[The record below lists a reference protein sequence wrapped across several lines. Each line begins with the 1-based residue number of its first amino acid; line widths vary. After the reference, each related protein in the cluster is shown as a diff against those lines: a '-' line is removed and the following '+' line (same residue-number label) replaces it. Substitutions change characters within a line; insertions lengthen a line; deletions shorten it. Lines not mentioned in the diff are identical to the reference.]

1 MVRKKRKGVV
11 KEADAE
17 GASAARRPR
26 VDLELV
32 LRDAPLDA
40 ALPFALAATDFPV
53 EAAQQV
59 ETLARWYH
67 LLGASRDLFD
77 QLKVLQLFR
86 SKVKA
91 LLAVRVADEC
101 TVAFATAAWRLVF
114 RLYVTPECEPL
125 RKNFF
130 LILDALAAPVALDT
144 SEALRQQLEVTSSE
158 EMRLFLDKLLGGA
171 QQKAQTPDEIVATFD
186 AMLLVSDFPFLAR
199 VLVETAGEA
208 ELRRFVDYSAQ
219 HLTVLAEPVTRFQQN
234 ASSSDGEPDDSSA
247 TSVVLVA
254 SERCGHALKNVI
266 LLTTMKDALYQR
278 ATQPIVDDFMTIAQ
292 VCAQIL
298 QTSVVH
304 KDLLTQAALA
314 YCLVIRLLLFTDGT
328 LRSQSVDDDTV
339 AKQLLS
345 AAYPGQK
352 VSLGVSPLLR
362 ARLEEDPA
370 TFGELSR
377 LAVFRGALNSLADNE
392 LLLST
397 QDTQLCGEDGSI
409 TTIMDALFKSGQQF
423 CQHESLNVRLYAF
436 QVLEAFLRRAV
447 LITQNQA
454 KEANATGDF
463 VKTKAVAYNTLASL
477 TSMVLLNWE
486 HPSKKVNQF
495 MPPMFTHIV
504 NYFVLTGD
512 FDGWKKSIVAKLVS
526 LPSHSRAKYG
536 ALSIVAD
543 KYGIKSL
550 RAEYPSLMLSVL
562 VAVGHKDVLS
572 AAVASLFSQLF
583 DAGAEEDAA
592 MKRVGLAD
600 VAHVLVSED
609 AVLRARVAMY
619 IMPLLLKKN
628 PAFVVLLIDQL
639 RATLEDNK
647 TTTDQDTVL
656 WAIIEVVKYARK
668 KFSPEKLVGLS
679 FREVE
684 QGLGHQQAE
693 IRGSAFEAICAS
705 LKSTNTP
712 TPEELSLI
720 KTFLVMSSKEVTAG
734 SRMNTMIGLKNVFFR
749 IKETLRLARKQN
761 GGTVAGQTQPSND
774 KALALSFKRWVQ
786 QFVITSVYPGAS
798 PQRTILGLEVMLLYL
813 QVFGLNE
820 DSSEDSESLFLRP
833 QVVSVLLNVLVS
845 SWDIV
850 RSLAFSILDLY
861 PTDLPGYTTHGE
873 LISLLN
879 WALKLCVSPRQRES
893 DAGAL
898 FMRVIFKRSVSIQRF
913 GVVFDQENGRDADSA
928 VKDSDVSFVL
938 KLTAVVL
945 RRLHDCEK
953 DRSRQSESPLVHGL
967 LLALRYIVESVEFEK
982 IASDKDDT
990 LRVEWQTGLRQVFLC
1005 IDKAMQ
1011 ASLSVVGDATS
1022 GVGDEELSANFAG
1035 VVGEVSAVAKSATPA
1050 LKVDCRGH
1058 LIIEDNGDEEE
1069 YGSDSAQRAVVGS
1082 WLAARECGA
1091 IMDTL
1096 MKRVPLPVSDASK
1109 ETKKTQFFT
1118 TEMAQRGGEMLLNS
1132 LFELKHKGAVAMAYQ
1147 SFEGVCKA
1155 FLAHAERNTVLG
1167 GLPRVWADR
1176 LLTRL
1181 ETSQQ
1186 VFILRRSSG
1195 FAFSFVSILRAE
1207 PRNSA
1212 AVILPLVMSNLLRLA
1227 SLDTD
1232 SVALT
1237 KIHEDHH
1244 MLWRSRVHALNIL
1257 KLICQDAVLA
1267 DDVSVYVSRM
1277 LEVAIFGFDCES
1289 WAVRNSSMMLF
1300 AATTQRAVGD
1310 KRIADNAT
1318 SRKVSST
1325 DVFSR
1330 FPQLSEFLHREL
1342 VRFTAVANS
1351 ADEATES
1358 TRGTTPPGL
1367 FPILMLL
1374 SRLKPGEDDDAHAL
1388 VEGVHLSDMVPS
1400 VMQCAAQ
1407 PTMAIRQM
1415 AAKVLAAIVRDA
1427 DALSILQKLCA
1438 ELPNGV
1444 FDPASASAQS
1454 TSTTPKT
1461 NNYVHG
1467 VLSQIHQ
1474 LARRYLDGSADAS
1487 VCDTQRLF
1495 AELVVAKVVGQK
1507 LWLINTA
1514 TSPAIRAE
1522 LLQIVDVAV
1531 KFCESRSGRE
1541 LAADVSCAFGA
1552 DLRPAIAEIEALCA
1566 RELTERC
1573 AVPSSSSP
1581 YYRQHHDPGMYV
1593 VDRTLVS
1600 IFFGL
1605 WRLESTCN
1613 GAEQKARFDLAL
1625 RMLTSPVLQVRKRS
1639 IKQLSN
1645 LLTRFESANK
1655 ERVVVPVELVNE
1667 LQSVLATQLLV
1678 EVHPKIKVRI
1688 LHLMVHYE
1696 EKQPS
1701 RLSDGLAR
1709 KLMTKIVFILENVAD
1724 ADVVAP
1730 ALELLALLSSQY
1742 RDDVASMTLLRDQ
1755 IVLRADE
1762 KQPLVLRRAA
1772 AKALQHCDVLSLTG
1786 VRLDTLSCVQV
1797 AVDCWL
1803 SAITLLQDDDAN
1815 TRRLANAASV
1825 KGLTSQSSV
1834 PEHSRLSD
1842 TLALPLAIE
1851 HVVVA
1856 FGSTEYGSSRLLKML
1871 EALIDAPTELQRYL
1885 SGAASKD
1892 LGAADL
1898 SSRIFEAESDNYF
1911 AESDLVAQNLAFQ
1924 MLHKHRR
1931 QLFNASDACD
1941 TVVTA
1946 ALSALSLL
1954 EQASNTGSSGNDWL
1968 GGASF
1973 YPGVF
1978 PALQNVAMAAA
1989 AAAFSVAS
1997 EDGGVPDW
2005 AAKLRLLAQKILAN
2019 SSNGYPLHPL
2029 AQQALQVLAAGGD
2042 DEHGMPELL
2051 YLTPFWNTLK
2061 A

>member
-1 MVRKKRKGVV
+1 MV

-17 GASAARRPR
+17 GASGARKPR
-26 VDLELV
+26 VDLFSV
-32 LRDAPLDA
+32 VSDAPRDA
-40 ALPFALAATDFPV
+40 ALPFELAATDFPV
-53 EAAQQV
+53 ETDQQV
-59 ETLARWYH
+59 TTLAHWYA

-86 SKVKA
+86 SKCKA
-91 LLAVRVADEC
+91 SLASTADDDAIPGF
-101 TVAFATAAWRLVF
+101 VSATWQLAF
-114 RLYVTPECEPL
+114 RLYVASECEPL

-130 LILDALAAPVALDT
+130 LILDALASSSAL
-144 SEALRQQLEVTSSE
+144 EASDSLRQTLQATASAEMQLYLES
-158 EMRLFLDKLLGGA
+158 LLGGA
-171 QQKAQTPDEIVATFD
+171 QEKALTPDDIVATFD
-186 AMLLVSDFPFLAR
+186 AMLLVSDFPFLAN
-199 VLVETAGEA
+199 VLVETAGEP
-208 ELRRFVDYSAQ
+208 ELRRFVRFCAQ
-219 HLTVLAEPVTRFQQN
+219 KLADLAEPVTRYQQN
-234 ASSSDGEPDDSSA
+234 ASSTNSEQDGSTA

-266 LLTTMKDALYQR
+266 LLATMKDTLYKS
-278 ATQPIVDDFMTIAQ
+278 ATNAIVDDFMAIAE

-314 YCLVIRLLLFTDGT
+314 YCLVLRLLLHTDRPHQPRPIDHDA
-328 LRSQSVDDDTV
+328 L
-339 AKQLLS
+339 AKQLLG

-352 VSLGVSPLLR
+352 VSLDVSPLLR
-362 ARLEEDPA
+362 ARLENDA
-370 TFGELSR
+370 AAFDDLSR
-377 LAVFRGALNSLADNE
+377 LAMFRGALNSLTDRE
-392 LLLST
+392 LLLSIKG
-397 QDTQLCGEDGSI
+397 TQLGDEEFADDRS

-436 QVLEAFLRRAV
+436 QVLEASLRRAV
-447 LITQNQA
+447 LITQSLE
-454 KEANATGDF
+454 KEASAAGDL
-463 VKTKAVAYNTLASL
+463 VKPKAIAFNTLAGL
-477 TSMVLLNWE
+477 TGIVLLNWE

-512 FDGWKKSIVAKLVS
+512 FDDWKQSIVAKLVN

-550 RAEYPSLMLSVL
+550 LAEYPSLMRSVL

-583 DAGAEEDAA
+583 DAGADEDAD
-592 MKRVGLAD
+592 MKHVWLSD
-600 VAHVLVSED
+600 VAQVLVSED

-639 RATLEDNK
+639 RQVLESNE
-647 TTTDQDTVL
+647 TVVDQDTVL

-668 KFSPEKLVGLS
+668 KFGPEKLVGLS
-679 FREVE
+679 IREVE
-684 QGLGHQQAE
+684 QGLCHQQAE

-712 TPEELSLI
+712 TQEELALI

-749 IKETLRLARKQN
+749 IKETLRLARKQRVN
-761 GGTVAGQTQPSND
+761 TAASND
-774 KALALSFKRWVQ
+774 MVLALSFKRWVQ
-786 QFVITSVYPGAS
+786 QFVTTSVYPGSS

-813 QVFGLNE
+813 QVFGLDE
-820 DSSEDSESLFLRP
+820 DNSEEGAGPSLFLRP
-833 QVVSVLLNVLVS
+833 QVVKVLLNVLVS

-850 RSLAFSILDLY
+850 RSLAFLILDLY
-861 PTDLPGYTTHGE
+861 PTDLPGYTTHDE
-873 LISLLN
+873 LTALLN

-898 FMRVIFKRSVSIQRF
+898 FMRVLFQRSASIQHF
-913 GVVFDQENGRDADSA
+913 GVTFDQDTDRDVASE

-938 KLTAVVL
+938 KLTSVVL
-945 RRLHDCEK
+945 RRLQECEM

-967 LLALRYIVESVEFEK
+967 LLSLRYIVESVDFEK
-982 IASDKDDT
+982 IASGSDDA
-990 LRVEWQTGLRQVFLC
+990 LRIEWQTGLRQVFLC

-1022 GVGDEELSANFAG
+1022 GIGDEELSANFAG
-1035 VVGEVSAVAKSATPA
+1035 VVGEVSAVSKSATPA

-1096 MKRVPLPVSDASK
+1096 MKRVPLPVSNTSK
-1109 ETKKTQFFT
+1109 ETQTQFYT
-1118 TEMAQRGGEMLLNS
+1118 TEMAQRGSEMLLNS

-1232 SVALT
+1232 SIALT
-1237 KIHEDHH
+1237 KTHEDHH
-1244 MLWRSRVHALNIL
+1244 LLWRSRVHALNIL

-1318 SRKVSST
+1318 ARKVSST

-1342 VRFTAVANS
+1342 VRFTTVA
-1351 ADEATES
+1351 DLTGKPTENA
-1358 TRGTTPPGL
+1358 RGTTPPGL

-1388 VEGVHLSDMVPS
+1388 VEGVRLSDMVPS
-1400 VMQCAAQ
+1400 VMKCAAQ

-1415 AAKVLAAIVRDA
+1415 AAKVLATIVRDA
-1427 DALSILQKLCA
+1427 DATSVLASLCA
-1438 ELPNGV
+1438 ELPSGV
-1444 FDPASASAQS
+1444 VGTAAAERVAEQSASA
-1454 TSTTPKT
+1454 TPKT

-1467 VLSQIHQ
+1467 VLAQINQ
-1474 LARRYLDGSADAS
+1474 LARRYLGSNADAS
-1487 VCDTQRLF
+1487 NDTISAVQRSF
-1495 AELVVAKVVGQK
+1495 AESIISMVRQK
-1507 LWLINTA
+1507 MWLINAT
-1514 TSPAIRAE
+1514 TSPVIRAE
-1522 LLQIVDVAV
+1522 FLQVVGVCIQ
-1531 KFCESRSGRE
+1531 FSESRAGRE
-1541 LAADVSCAFGA
+1541 LAVDASSRFGGKLQSA
-1552 DLRPAIAEIEALCA
+1552 VAEIEALCV
-1566 RELTERC
+1566 RELGERC
-1573 AVPSSSSP
+1573 AAPSASSP
-1581 YYRQHHDPGMYV
+1581 YYRQYHAPGMYV

-1605 WRLESTCN
+1605 WRLASTCS
-1613 GAEQKARFDLAL
+1613 GTEQKNRFDLAL
-1625 RMLTSPVLQVRKRS
+1625 RMLASPVLQVRKRS

-1655 ERVVVPVELVNE
+1655 ERVVVPVELVSE
-1667 LQSVLATQLLV
+1667 LQKVLATQLLV
-1678 EVHPKIKVRI
+1678 EVHPKIKTRI
-1688 LHLMVHYE
+1688 LHLVVHFE
-1696 EKQPS
+1696 EKQAA
-1701 RLSDGLAR
+1701 RLADDLAR
-1709 KLMTKIVFILENVAD
+1709 KLLAKIVNILESVAD

-1730 ALELLALLSSQY
+1730 ALVLLALLSSQFP
-1742 RDDVASMTLLRDQ
+1742 DDGASFALLRDQ

-1762 KQPLVLRRAA
+1762 KQPLALRRAA
-1772 AKALQHCDVLSLTG
+1772 AKALQHCDMLSLRADAFNTSE
-1786 VRLDTLSCVQV
+1786 RARV

-1803 SAITLLQDDDAN
+1803 SVIQLLQDDDVS
-1815 TRRLANAASV
+1815 TRRLANAAAI
-1825 KGLTSQSSV
+1825 KGLAAQSSSHQ
-1834 PEHSRLSD
+1834 PSKLSD
-1842 TLALPLAIE
+1842 TLVLPLVIE

-1856 FGSTEYGSSRLLKML
+1856 FGRTEYGFSRLLKML

-1885 SGAASKD
+1885 SGATSKD

-1911 AESDLVAQNLAFQ
+1911 AESDLVAQNLVFQ
-1924 MLHKHRR
+1924 MLYKRDR
-1931 QLFNASDACD
+1931 QLFNSSNSRE
-1941 TVVTA
+1941 VMVTA

-1954 EQASNTGSSGNDWL
+1954 EQATSMGASSNDWL

-1978 PALQNVAMAAA
+1978 PALQNVVMAAA
-1989 AAAFSVAS
+1989 AAAFSVDS
-1997 EDGGVPDW
+1997 EDGGVPEW
-2005 AAKLRLLAQKILAN
+2005 VAKLRQLAEQVLAN
-2019 SSNGYPLHPL
+2019 ASNGYPLHPL
-2029 AQQALQVLAAGGD
+2029 TQQALQVLATVGGD
-2042 DEHGMPELL
+2042 GKSDMTELL
-2051 YLTPFWNTLK
+2051 FLTPYWGSLK